1 VHHKG
6 KSKRFGWFWV
16 TLAKERWRQNRPGGS
31 GPLKQRPGLR
41 KNGAGRKAKFPEFI
55 RKIIFVIC
63 PQLMLFNSFSRYGR
77 YPAREGAI
85 HR

>member
-16 TLAKERWRQNRPGGS
+16 TLAKERWRQNRPGGP

-41 KNGAGRKAKFPEFI
+41 KKRAMRKAKFPVFI
-55 RKIIFVIC
+55 WKIICVTC
-63 PQLMLFNSFSRYGR
+63 PYLIIFNGFSEYG
-77 YPAREGAI
+77 G
-85 HR
+85 